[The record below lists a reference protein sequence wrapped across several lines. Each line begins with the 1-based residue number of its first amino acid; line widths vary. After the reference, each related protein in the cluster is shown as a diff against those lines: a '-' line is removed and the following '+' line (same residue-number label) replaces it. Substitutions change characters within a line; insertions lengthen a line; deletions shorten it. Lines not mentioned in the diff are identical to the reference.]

1 MTTTFTTGDKPTI
14 DKDPNAVLDY
24 VWDWAAWLAVVGDA
38 IASHTI
44 TINDGVASTLT
55 LVTSTNTVGT
65 VTAWLSGGTV
75 GEKVKV
81 TCRIT
86 TSNSP
91 NARVDDRSVFIKI
104 KER

>member
-1 MTTTFTTGDKPTI
+1 MTTTFTEGDKPTI

-24 VWDWAAWLAVVGDA
+24 VFNWSLWLSSMGDT
-38 IASHTI
+38 IASSEVI
-44 TINDGVASTLT
+44 INDGVSDTLILDSIDDT
-55 LVTSTNTVGT
+55 ATT

-75 GEKVKV
+75 GTKVKV

-86 TSNSP
+86 TANTP
-91 NARVDDRSVFIKI
+91 PRIEDRSVYIKV

>member
-14 DKDPNAVLDY
+14 DKDPNAILDY
-24 VWDWAAWLAVVGDA
+24 VWDWSAWLAVVGDA

-44 TINDGVASTLT
+44 TINDGVANSLT
-55 LVTSTNTVGT
+55 LNSSTNTAGT

-86 TSNSP
+86 TSNATP
-91 NARVDDRSVFIKI
+91 RVDDRSVYIKI
-104 KER
+104 RER